1 MKRGYKAE
9 YEARKKLGQKYLP
22 QNIVKVAIGGA
33 TDFLVLEPKGNKV
46 LKIVEVKTTKKNQW
60 YPGEHDFKQFKEIVK
75 FSRNHNIPI
84 EYWIKIKGH
93 WKLFSLK
100 EIKKYFQ
107 NDKRRSFKSS
117 KKRAKKRKFN

>member
-9 YEARKKLGQKYLP
+9 YEVRKKLSKEYLP

-33 TDFLVLEPKGNKV
+33 TDFLVLEPKGSKV

-60 YPGEHDFKQFKEIVK
+60 YPGEHDIKQFKAIEK
-75 FSRNHNIPI
+75 FSKNHQIPI
-84 EYWIKIKGH
+84 EYWIKIKGQ
-93 WKLFSLK
+93 WKIFSLK

-107 NDKRRSFKSS
+107 NDKRRSSKTS
-117 KKRAKKRKFN
+117 KKRN